1 MWISGRRHLHGN
13 MEEVDLFNLAHVV
26 RILFYL
32 AGTRI
37 AVVYILHLL
46 VSGVNGPAS
55 SNR

>member
-55 SNR
+55 SNW